1 MNSLEVAALREPISN
16 EARVLYCIY
25 LRPNFDYEAQSTTV
39 NNKDILSLLNAQRT
53 CLSLGREVSA
63 LFKELNDVGLIALKR
78 DNPQETIGSSNNEE
92 FSRSLN
98 KRQVTLPLFQADI
111 SALDLGDDSAHLQ
124 HHKIMVTWR
133 PDEALFKQICQLVGV
148 IESYFDADELGE
160 FIAYWLGRPEV
171 QNTPYQWT
179 QKFVLHLK
187 QRRMRKPLQADKS
200 KVGHQWV
207 APTASIEFDDNV
219 KQLIK
224 KYSEQS

>member
-1 MNSLEVAALREPISN
+1 
-16 EARVLYCIY
+16 
-25 LRPNFDYEAQSTTV
+25 
-39 NNKDILSLLNAQRT
+39 
-53 CLSLGREVSA
+53 
-63 LFKELNDVGLIALKR
+63 
-78 DNPQETIGSSNNEE
+78 
-92 FSRSLN
+92 
-98 KRQVTLPLFQADI
+98 
-111 SALDLGDDSAHLQ
+111 
-124 HHKIMVTWR
+124 MVTWR